1 MASIIKYAD
10 LQSEYIDQKKE
21 IDSAIQRCLDNDN
34 FILGQAVQ
42 EFEATVK
49 EHLGCDF
56 VGVASGTSSLHLA
69 LLALD
74 IKPGDEIIVPS
85 MTFMSTAEMVAQIGA
100 VPVFADIDQYYL
112 IDIDSVKKKITDR
125 TRAIIA
131 VDLYGQC
138 IDFEQWQV
146 FRSQGIKLIQDA
158 AQSWGIKYKGN
169 NTHTWVDAQCWS
181 FYPGKNLSAIGDA
194 GGVSGSLEFVDRVR
208 QLSNHGRSKKYVHT
222 HLGWNQRMD
231 AVQAAVLNIKIN
243 RQEWALTNK
252 RQAATRYTKI
262 LEGTEVIVPKVTPW
276 HGHTWNQYV
285 VQVPNRNE
293 LFELLGKR
301 GIQCGMQYPIPL
313 HLQGAF
319 SYLPVSRLPY
329 TEDHANSCLCLP
341 MHAYLSYKQ
350 VDRVCETLLWHLG
363 DSK

>member
-1 MASIIKYAD
+1 MASVIKYAD
-10 LQSEYIDQKKE
+10 LHSEYIDQQKE
-21 IDSAIQRCLDNDN
+21 IDAAIQRCLDSSN
-34 FILGQAVQ
+34 FILGDAVE
-42 EFEATVK
+42 EFEQKAGDY
-49 EHLGCDF
+49 LGCDF
-56 VGVASGTSSLHLA
+56 VGVASGTSALHLA

-74 IKPGDEIIVPS
+74 IKPGDEVIVPS

-100 VPVFADIDQYYL
+100 TPVFADIDQFYL
-112 IDIDSVKKKITDR
+112 LDIKSVKKKITEK
-125 TRAIIA
+125 TRAIIV

-138 IDFEQWQV
+138 IDFKIWQE
-146 FRSQGIKLIQDA
+146 FRQQGIKLIQDA
-158 AQSWGIKYKGN
+158 AQSWGIRYQGSN
-169 NTHTWVDAQCWS
+169 SYTWVDAQCWS

-194 GGVSGSLEFVDRVR
+194 GGVSGSIDLIDRVR
-208 QLSNHGRSKKYVHT
+208 QISNHGRSKKYVHT

-231 AVQAAVLNIKIN
+231 AVQAAVLTVKMS

-252 RQAATRYTKI
+252 RQAAGRYNKL
-262 LEGTEVIVPKVTPW
+262 LEGTEVIVPKIAPW
-276 HGHTWNQYV
+276 IGHTWNQYV
-285 VQVPNRNE
+285 IQVPNRNE

-301 GIQCGMQYPIPL
+301 NIQCGMQYPIPL

-341 MHAYLSYKQ
+341 MHAYLTHKQ